1 MHPLCLQRHV
11 MGVRFIFNVKTFSCV
26 ISNNEWM
33 TLFTANTNL
42 ILILLTTI
50 NKKVSMTRK
59 LSFSK
64 ILLFI

>member
-1 MHPLCLQRHV
+1 

-50 NKKVSMTRK
+50 NKKS
-59 LSFSK
+59 LNDAK
-64 ILLFI
+64 IVI

>member
-1 MHPLCLQRHV
+1 